1 LQDEVVGRIVT
12 ALVEALP
19 STSLPPKR
27 RAPNI
32 AAYDLFVRGRAM
44 TLLTLPDPKNSARPL
59 LEKAIEL
66 DPDFADAHA
75 WLAMNLAFQWIDAGQ
90 IDERDKILAEAE
102 RAVSLDPDNADGYF
116 VRGYAL
122 TYNGNLP
129 AGREQFELALKSN
142 PNHADAWLFLA
153 DLEVFEGDPDA
164 ALRSVDMAFQLNPYP
179 HAAYYWLR
187 GFALYAARRYED
199 AVATLQHKSCREAGA
214 QRILAAALAQ
224 LGRHDEAREAVLR
237 FLKTVPQ
244 FRTESW
250 AKTQPFR
257 KADDLQ
263 HFIDGYIKAGLPA

>member
-1 LQDEVVGRIVT
+1 MAPRAFWTGNLRLSLVTIPVGLYPATSSERKIEFHQIHEPTGKRIRYQKV
-12 ALVEALP
+12 APGVGPVENEEII
-19 STSLPPKR
+19 KG
-27 RAPNI
+27 
-32 AAYDLFVRGRAM
+32 YEYEKGKYV
-44 TLLTLPDPKNSARPL
+44 LLDQK
-59 LEKAIEL
+59 
-66 DPDFADAHA
+66 
-75 WLAMNLAFQWIDAGQ
+75 Q

>member
-1 LQDEVVGRIVT
+1 MTTAAHAAVPSRAAASCTGPATSNRIFNYSAGPGCMPEEVLRQIQEDVWNCRNSGVGI
-12 ALVEALP
+12 LEH
-19 STSLPPKR
+19 SH
-27 RAPNI
+27 RAPV
-32 AAYDLFVRGRAM
+32 Y
-44 TLLTLPDPKNSARPL
+44 
-59 LEKAIEL
+59 
-66 DPDFADAHA
+66 
-75 WLAMNLAFQWIDAGQ
+75 
-90 IDERDKILAEAE
+90 DKILAEAE

-244 FRTESW
+244 FRTES
-250 AKTQPFR
+250 
-257 KADDLQ
+257 
-263 HFIDGYIKAGLPA
+263 